1 MGNKIKKI
9 SVGGII
15 YDLCDSWARESLS
28 TEISRATI
36 TERQLENTKMGIIH
50 RDTFSGRYLIFANS
64 DARDTY
70 LEDPESNASLVIGS
84 FDTQAQYVAEINLIT
99 SDYNA
104 VLLGSTGNDIRFN
117 FDIKN
122 LAGDSVGDSITC
134 TYTIVRGGTKKVI
147 TEKYRNKTEVV
158 FNIDPY
164 LNEGDNTI
172 SINIVGNSTLAST
185 TIGVTYQVVNLVLT
199 SNYDISTVHN
209 LFNNSESKAEIPY
222 YISGT
227 GFKTVEWFLDGIKL
241 EHEANDDVTEVT
253 SNRTKYIPMSGLS
266 QGTHSIQ
273 ARAYITIN
281 GENFYSNILYMD
293 AIVYTATDNRD
304 PIIGVSTVI
313 PFSNGIISD
322 SLVFYNI
329 EQYIPHTFTFTVF
342 NPIAATTEVSIL
354 LGEVLYGSVST
365 SNNDVISYT
374 IIPTIYGDN
383 QLRIE
388 AKIDE
393 FNAIVYPIQCTIAK
407 SSSNLEENN
416 NNLVLNLSSVGRT
429 NNDLNLDTWVFGEF
443 TTKFT
448 GFNWN
453 NTSGWVN
460 NRLVIS
466 DGSDIE
472 INIAPFSNKDLTSKG
487 FTLELEFSTD
497 QVNNESA
504 ILCDLRNSSGK
515 GLLLTASEASLTSS
529 GDATINTK
537 FKSGE
542 NIRIAFVINPATGA
556 NNKGLIFIYIDGIL
570 SGASNYAENDNFL
583 SDSLLKFGGTTEA
596 IIKLKQIRIYNS
608 ALTSD
613 EILSNYIL
621 YRDSSLEM
629 LNVFNR
635 NNILDGRFFN
645 LDTLASQCPVLKITG
660 NIPAL
665 ENTTNKDETI
675 YVDVEYVNVQD
686 PDLSFTGKYLRMK
699 PQGTSSMGYPKKN
712 FRLYTAK
719 HDDSKIFDSTGKEIV
734 DRLYSFKKG
743 SQPVD
748 CWCFKAD
755 YAESSGTHNTGIAR
769 IWNKVMYDAQIDGD
783 YKLRT
788 EAQKK
793 ALESNYKYD
802 VRTTIDGFPCHLVY
816 RLDENSDWIY
826 IGKYNFNND
835 KSTESVFGFTG
846 IPGFD
851 NSKMQCW
858 EVLNNGNHLALFEDT
873 DNFDTEWT
881 NAFESRYPD
890 VGDKAD
896 ISDLKAFCEWVVS
909 TKNNVEKFKEEK
921 WDHLDVYKAA
931 AYYIYVMRFGAV
943 DQTVKNSMLTSE
955 DGIHFYWINYD
966 NDTINGLRNDGLL
979 VFDYLID
986 RNSLDPSYT
995 NENVFVY
1002 AGHNSTLWNNMEADA
1017 EFMNVVAKV
1026 DQALYLSGLNYS
1038 EVVKMFDDSQSSKW
1052 CERVYN
1058 QDALYKYIGPYN
1070 NNGVNNLFMLQG
1082 ARRSH
1087 RRWWLSHRFD
1097 LIDSKFISGKYKA
1110 KVIDF
1115 KVKNDTEIG
1124 QKFTIRSGNL
1134 LFYGYGVNDIPVETG
1149 IKLDKGEEYTF
1160 TTVQVLNIG
1169 DPVRIYSAPNIQ
1181 KLDLSQLMSR
1191 LTQLGL
1197 GGVYD
1202 SENGSQLKELILGD
1216 GLTTNTGLEMISG
1229 LDQATSLEVL
1239 DIRGMKDLSNVD
1251 LGNIKTLKIF
1261 RSKGSG
1267 LTSFSPSEGSVLS
1280 EVSLPNTLKALTLKS
1295 LSYLNLENLDIES
1308 SGINLSTI
1316 QISNCPNLTKDFQF
1330 FYNWCINKTTTDD
1343 KLCRLEIDN
1352 IDWENITPEQLLEI
1366 GQLKVNGGILKLKGK
1381 VSITR
1386 TDEEII
1392 DRLVE
1397 IFGSNCFSNVSDF
1410 FIKAPDAIYLSG
1422 PDSLIEGSQA
1432 EYIAAVFGNYVGK
1445 VSWNITGGKS
1455 SDKIDKNGLLTTGY
1469 MKIDRT
1475 ITIEA
1480 THIPTQGNTSS
1491 VTKQVNV
1498 VSQVRPYSGNII
1510 GESYASNGSKYTLT
1524 ITPDIFGRE
1533 INTEFDVFWS
1543 LSGVAYDEGNVSINT
1558 KSSNKEFCILECA
1571 SGKTGSFNLTATI
1584 RDCSGKDISVTK
1596 TIELG
1601 VKLTINLTNNQDIDL
1616 SSLHKSLKVSELT
1629 ENGSVN
1635 RYLTIVDNSVYAY
1648 SGAYIKV
1655 SFPNYTGYK
1664 TPETIT
1670 LVLGD
1675 EDQEVEGI
1683 YLSELVRITLSSYD
1697 NGSLNGAVVRV
1708 GEVDYSW
1715 SGEPITAYTAF
1726 DSNYTIQF
1734 SRVGEYLTPDKLEYI
1749 ASQDERNIDIIYKRL
1764 PEDIII
1770 INQTISDP
1778 GSMITG
1784 FINPE
1789 VIQTIRSNSH
1799 RYLGK
1804 YTDDGIMKLCQL
1816 DDNNST
1822 KYFDGTSADLTGS
1835 EGDVFMKMPEFWY
1848 RSHELDTDV
1857 WGIRFQIEEPQEDG
1871 WNHWDTNT
1879 LIGVYKGWDN
1889 NNKLYSYS
1897 TKEYT
1902 GSLNKDSF
1910 NQSASARGNGFQI
1923 IDWQM
1928 HCIMA
1933 LLYCAQYGHTNC
1945 QLKIGD
1951 GNKYYNRETTGKSN
1965 TCGMNDTKGVDPV
1978 PGLNDDGI
1986 SAGSSFINFW
1996 GLEDWW
2002 GGRAEFIKNIVYRA
2016 GESINGYQKYYLH
2029 IYEHD
2034 GTTRT
2039 SEIPYNTRRTGLI
2052 TKLYF
2057 GKYCDVYP
2065 KEGISDNS
2073 NTTYFCDRLISEGNP
2088 NQTWHFCRGPKDISG
2103 LENTSY
2109 GGMFSLDSYAGSLS
2123 GIGSRL
2129 AFRGNCV
2136 IVDNVEEF
2144 KNLVEIS

>member
-9 SVGGII
+9 SVGGIV

-70 LEDPESNASLVIGS
+70 LEDPESNSSLVIGS

-99 SDYNA
+99 PDYNA

-147 TEKYRNKTEVV
+147 TEKYRNNIEVV

-164 LNEGDNTI
+164 LTEGDNTV
-172 SINIVGNSTLAST
+172 SINIVGNNTLAST

-199 SNYDISTVHN
+199 SSYDISTVHN
-209 LFNNSESKAEIPY
+209 LFDNPDSVAEIPY

-227 GFKTVEWFLDGIKL
+227 GTKTIEWFLDGKKL
-241 EHEANDDVTEVT
+241 EYEAYDEVVGTE
-253 SNRTKYIPMSGLS
+253 SNGTKYIPMSGLS

-293 AIVYTATDNRD
+293 TIVYTAANRD

-329 EQYIPHTFTFTVF
+329 EQYISHTFTFTVF
-342 NPIAATTEVSIL
+342 NPIAANTEVSIL
-354 LGEVLYGSVST
+354 LGEVLQGSITT
-365 SNNDVISYT
+365 SNNEVISYT
-374 IIPTIYGDN
+374 ITPTIYGDS
-383 QLRIE
+383 QLKIE

-393 FNAIVYPIQCTIAK
+393 FNAIVYSIPCIIAK

-416 NNLVLNLSSVGRT
+416 NNLVLNLSSIGRT

-443 TTKFT
+443 TTKFE

-466 DGSDIE
+466 DGSYIE
-472 INIAPFSNKDLTSKG
+472 IDIAPFSNKDLTSKG
-487 FTLELEFSTD
+487 FTIELEFSTD
-497 QVNNESA
+497 QVDNESA
-504 ILCDLRNSSGK
+504 ILCDLRNSSEK

-596 IIKLKQIRIYNS
+596 IINLKQIRIYNS

-613 EILSNYIL
+613 EILNNYIL

-645 LDTLASQCPVLKITG
+645 LDALASQCPVLKITG
-660 NIPAL
+660 NIPVL
-665 ENTTNKDETI
+665 ENTTSKDETI
-675 YVDVEYVNVQD
+675 YVDVEYINVQD
-686 PDLSFTGKYLRMK
+686 PDLSFTGKHLRMK

-769 IWNKVMYDAQIDGD
+769 IWNKVMFDAQIDGE

-793 ALESNYKYD
+793 ALENNYKYD

-995 NENVFVY
+995 NEDVFVY
-1002 AGHNSTLWNNMEADA
+1002 AGHNSTLWNNMEADT
-1017 EFMNVVAKV
+1017 EFMDIVAKV

-1038 EVVKMFDDSQSSKW
+1038 EVVNMFDNSQSSKW

-1070 NNGVNNLFMLQG
+1070 NNGINNLFMLQG

-1110 KVIDF
+1110 KIIDF

-1181 KLDLSQLMSR
+1181 KLDLSQMMSR
-1191 LTQLGL
+1191 LDQLGL
-1197 GGVYD
+1197 KGVYD
-1202 SENGSQLKELILGD
+1202 DENGSQLKELILGD
-1216 GLTTNTGLEMISG
+1216 GKNTNTGLKEISG
-1229 LDQATSLEVL
+1229 LSQAISLEVL

-1251 LGNIKTLKIF
+1251 LSSIKTLKVF

-1267 LTSFSPSEGSVLS
+1267 LTSFSPSEGSLLS

-1308 SGINLSTI
+1308 SGVNLTTI
-1316 QISNCPNLTKDFQF
+1316 QISNCPNLTKGEESFQF

-1469 MKIDRT
+1469 VKSDRT

-1491 VTKQVNV
+1491 ITKQVNV
-1498 VSQVRPYSGNII
+1498 VRQVRPYSGKIV

-1524 ITPDIFGRE
+1524 ITPDLSGRE
-1533 INTEFDVFWS
+1533 INTDFDVFWS
-1543 LSGVAYDEGNVSINT
+1543 LSGVAYDEGNVSI
-1558 KSSNKEFCILECA
+1558 KSSDKESCILECA

-1616 SSLHKSLKVSELT
+1616 SSLHKSLTVYKLT
-1629 ENGSVN
+1629 EDGRENG
-1635 RYLTIVDNSVYAY
+1635 RLTLVDNSVYAY

-1655 SFPNYTGYK
+1655 VFPSYTGYK
-1664 TPETIT
+1664 TPEIMT
-1670 LVLGD
+1670 LVLGN
-1675 EDQEVEGI
+1675 EDQEVEGR

-1697 NGSLNGAVVRV
+1697 NGSLNGAVVKV
-1708 GEVDYSW
+1708 GGVDYNW

-1734 SRVGEYLTPDKLEYI
+1734 NRVGNYCTPIKIENK
-1749 ASQDERNIDIIYKRL
+1749 ASEKIRDISVVYESI
-1764 PEDIII
+1764 PEDLIII
-1770 INQTISDP
+1770 DQTISDP
-1778 GSMITG
+1778 DTMISG
-1784 FINPE
+1784 GINSKI
-1789 VIQTIRSNSH
+1789 IQNIRSHSH

-1804 YTDDGIMKLCQL
+1804 YVYTEEGEKMKLCQL
-1816 DDNNST
+1816 DDNDST
-1822 KYFDGTSADLTGS
+1822 KYFDGTSADLTGAD
-1835 EGDVFMKMPEFWY
+1835 GDVFMKMPKFWY
-1848 RSHELDTDV
+1848 RSYEFDFTDV
-1857 WGIRFQIEEPQEDG
+1857 WGIRFQTEDPQEDG
-1871 WNHWDTNT
+1871 WIHWDTDA
-1879 LIGVYKGWDN
+1879 LIGVFEASGKD
-1889 NNKLYSYS
+1889 NKLYSHS
-1897 TKEYT
+1897 NKTLLI
-1902 GSLNKDSF
+1902 SLNHSTF
-1910 NQSASARGNGFQI
+1910 SMHASKRGTGFQI
-1923 IDWQM
+1923 VDWQM
-1928 HCIMA
+1928 HCIMTI
-1933 LLYCAQYGHTNC
+1933 LFYAQYGHTDS
-1945 QLKIGD
+1945 QLKIGK
-1951 GNKYYNRETTGKSN
+1951 GNNNYGYRSGDTIS
-1965 TCGMNDTKGVDPV
+1965 CGMIDTRGSSPNS
-1978 PGLNDDGI
+1978 GLNETGDPGD
-1986 SAGSSFINFW
+1986 SFVNFW
-1996 GLEDWW
+1996 GLENWW
-2002 GGRAEFIKNIVYRA
+2002 GNTFEFIENIMMKGKYTIIITEQDNTERLINLRTEGGLVTKHIFGNYCDILPKEAVPGESPTIGYCDSVNLGAAYNPVYR
-2016 GESINGYQKYYLH
+2016 GLPTESG
-2029 IYEHD
+2029 
-2034 GTTRT
+2034 
-2039 SEIPYNTRRTGLI
+2039 
-2052 TKLYF
+2052 YF
-2057 GKYCDVYP
+2057 G
-2065 KEGISDNS
+2065 ISS
-2073 NTTYFCDRLISEGNP
+2073 LGTYTYNNYKHC
-2088 NQTWHFCRGPKDISG
+2088 
-2103 LENTSY
+2103 
-2109 GGMFSLDSYAGSLS
+2109 
-2123 GIGSRL
+2123 SRL
-2129 AFRGNCV
+2129 AFRGECV
-2136 IVDNVEEF
+2136 LVDNVEEF